1 MKEDCKEVDER
12 MKCTIYIVNDTE
24 SRYPSYRLT
33 AKPKETDEVIG
44 TFEFEGTSEIL
55 ELLTNAI
62 VDVRV

>member
-1 MKEDCKEVDER
+1 

-33 AKPKETDEVIG
+33 AKPKETDEAIG